1 MGLKRKQMQMRQK
14 AYFEQE
20 LKNRLSF
27 LAGKGIEAP
36 KSDKDAIVK
45 NLKANIRATDRRLRF
60 IAGYETRTQELA
72 KAKADKAAARLK
84 EKEGGKVEK
93 PAKAPAEVKEKK
105 AKPEKKAAAPK
116 AQDGG
121 KSPKTPEASKEGKAP
136 KE

>member
-1 MGLKRKQMQMRQK
+1 MGLKRKQMQMQQK
-14 AYFEQE
+14 AHFEEE

-27 LAGKGIEAP
+27 LAGKGIEPP

-60 IAGYETRTQELA
+60 ITGFETRTQELA

-84 EKEGGKVEK
+84 EKEGGKAEK
-93 PAKAPAEVKEKK
+93 PAKAPAEAKEKK

-116 AQDGG
+116 AKEGG
-121 KSPKTPEASKEGKAP
+121 KSPKAPEAP
-136 KE
+136 KEGTPTKE

>member
-14 AYFEQE
+14 ANFEEE

-27 LAGKGIEAP
+27 LSGKGIKPP

-60 IAGYETRTQELA
+60 ITGYETRTAEMA
-72 KAKADKAAARLK
+72 KIKAERASALLK
-84 EKEGGKVEK
+84 EREGGKAEK
-93 PAKAPAEVKEKK
+93 PAKAPAEAKEKK
-105 AKPEKKAAAPK
+105 PKPEKKAAAPK

-121 KSPKTPEASKEGKAP
+121 KSPKTPEAPKEG
-136 KE
+136 

>member
-1 MGLKRKQMQMRQK
+1 MGLKRKQMQLRQK

-60 IAGYETRTQELA
+60 ITGYETRTQELA
-72 KAKADKAAARLK
+72 KAKADKAAALLK

-93 PAKAPAEVKEKK
+93 PVKAAAEGKEKK
-105 AKPEKKAAAPK
+105 IKADKKAAPPK
-116 AQDGG
+116 AKEGG
-121 KSPKTPEASKEGKAP
+121 KSQKTAEAPEEGTAKKE
-136 KE
+136 